1 MLSQAVATLDVSA
14 KDIYATPESR
24 HQLNLRTAAKSE
36 KGEKLMELIGETADM
51 EAVEE
56 EQS

>member
-1 MLSQAVATLDVSA
+1 LSQAVATLDVSA